1 MIGSIIKPKRPKGE
15 GWRQLPKLEAWV
27 TYGYEGEAWQHKS
40 GLSVISA
47 VEVAADEGGI
57 SKGPEYH
64 ISVSVMGQRR
74 ATSAE
79 AAWVLHQFD
88 AEGAEE
94 DNHVPNGI
102 VRNFW
107 RPVAEGLIGIECACK
122 ADEPAIKEDKGD
134 YIWRGVTE

>member
-1 MIGSIIKPKRPKGE
+1 MIGSIIKPKRPKGN
-15 GWRQLPKLEAWV
+15 GWTKLPPPPAWV
-27 TYGYEGEAWQHKS
+27 TLGYGGEAWEHKS
-40 GLSVISA
+40 GLVVISA
-47 VEVAADEGGI
+47 VEVASDKDGI
-57 SKGPEYH
+57 DKGPEYH
-64 ISVSVMGQRR
+64 ISISMEGMRR